1 MVLSLINN
9 LLANA
14 VEAIKEEGYVSLHV
28 KRKDQFVEF
37 CISDNGP
44 GIAPKQKE
52 IIFTAGYTKKFDEA
66 GNPST
71 GIGLS
76 YVKQT
81 VEKFGG
87 HIRLMDN
94 YKETVF
100 IVGLPIDAIMG
111 KGLMR

>member
-1 MVLSLINN
+1 M
-9 LLANA
+9 
-14 VEAIKEEGYVSLHV
+14 
-28 KRKDQFVEF
+28 
-37 CISDNGP
+37 
-44 GIAPKQKE
+44 
-52 IIFTAGYTKKFDEA
+52 FTAGYTKKFDTA

-94 YKETVF
+94 YHKETVF
-100 IVGLPIDAIMG
+100 IVELPIDAIMG
-111 KGLMR
+111 KGLTR

>member
-1 MVLSLINN
+1 

-37 CISDNGP
+37 CVSDNGP
-44 GIAPKQKE
+44 GIAPRMKDV
-52 IIFTAGYTKKFDEA
+52 IFTEGFTTKFDTA

-81 VEKFGG
+81 VEKWGG

-100 IVGLPIDAIMG
+100 IVELPMNMMKE
-111 KGLMR
+111 KGLTR